1 MKFLPTS
8 IADVV
13 LIEPRVFSD
22 DRGSFMET
30 WQLQKFAAAGIQSS
44 FVQANHSTSKQWVL
58 RGLHYQIRQ
67 PQGKLIRVLA
77 GEIFDVAVDLRRSS
91 KTFGNFV
98 TEILSAANRRM
109 LWVPPGFAHGFLV
122 TSERAEVGYYCTD
135 YYAPQYERSL
145 IWNDA
150 SLNIAWPLPK
160 DVQPLLNDKDSTA
173 QTLKQSE
180 YFP

>member
-1 MKFLPTS
+1 
-8 IADVV
+8 
-13 LIEPRVFSD
+13 
-22 DRGSFMET
+22 
-30 WQLQKFAAAGIQSS
+30 
-44 FVQANHSTSKQWVL
+44 VL

-145 IWNDA
+145 I
-150 SLNIAWPLPK
+150 SK

>member
-1 MKFLPTS
+1 
-8 IADVV
+8 
-13 LIEPRVFSD
+13 
-22 DRGSFMET
+22 
-30 WQLQKFAAAGIQSS
+30 
-44 FVQANHSTSKQWVL
+44 
-58 RGLHYQIRQ
+58 
-67 PQGKLIRVLA
+67 
-77 GEIFDVAVDLRRSS
+77 
-91 KTFGNFV
+91 
-98 TEILSAANRRM
+98 
-109 LWVPPGFAHGFLV
+109 V